1 MFCPKCGK
9 QFEEAQR
16 CCSNCGYELPN
27 NVTLFEANNGKIITT
42 TPTYQDANRSPNL
55 TVRTVFFLLAA
66 VVLAMSLYSAHCIT
80 TGGMDISSIESVG
93 GQTLEEAYYQ
103 YSGMVYTGY
112 AAAVRATGIFFAS
125 VLSYLGIKG

>member
-1 MFCPKCGK
+1 MFCPKCGN
-9 QFEEAQR
+9 QFKENER
-16 CCSNCGYELPN
+16 CCSNSGYKLPEN
-27 NVTLFEANNGKIITT
+27 LRTIPENENEGAAVISACQNVN
-42 TPTYQDANRSPNL
+42 QRPNL
-55 TVRTVFFLLAA
+55 AIKVIFFALAA
-66 VVLAMSLYSAHCIT
+66 VVLVMSLYSAHCIT
-80 TGGMDISSIESVG
+80 AGGMDISSIESVG